1 MQIFLELVD
10 NNYIIK
16 FKNNIFDKEIEQTI
30 FEDYNQFLI
39 SYHFDGKDLLEKVN
53 FWKET
58 FVPLTM
64 KEKLEI
70 IELNNNKSN
79 TVLIYEL
86 KDKNLIIK
94 QKGQI
99 KDEIKEIDIYVF
111 SNLDKDLNA
120 ISDI

>member
-1 MQIFLELVD
+1 M
-10 NNYIIK
+10 
-16 FKNNIFDKEIEQTI
+16 
-30 FEDYNQFLI
+30 
-39 SYHFDGKDLLEKVN
+39 LEKVN